1 MNQEEKTEAAKRMEQ
16 IDSHMYYDEKDHVDP
31 NEAPEQLQYAPV
43 RNVRRE
49 TKETESKEKKNPK
62 PRHLTVKP
70 YESPPDQKKKSSTLS
85 RSRSSAQKTL
95 QSTAAQSEHDAL
107 HDKYGIHM
115 ENLTPFTKQGD
126 FHITNTW
133 TLGPL
138 SEMSY
143 EEKTILKM
151 ATKRQIKKLHEQAD
165 QRFDDSKNK
174 SLMISDDDHQIRN
187 EAMRRIA
194 I

>member
-1 MNQEEKTEAAKRMEQ
+1 MST
-16 IDSHMYYDEKDHVDP
+16 
-31 NEAPEQLQYAPV
+31 
-43 RNVRRE
+43 
-49 TKETESKEKKNPK
+49 
-62 PRHLTVKP
+62 KP
-70 YESPPDQKKKSSTLS
+70 YESQSDLKKNSSLK

-95 QSTAAQSEHDAL
+95 HSTAAQSEHDPV
-107 HDKYGIHM
+107 HDKYGVHM
-115 ENLTPFTKQGD
+115 EQLTPFTKQGD

-143 EEKTILKM
+143 DEKMILKM
-151 ATKRQIKKLHEQAD
+151 ATKRQIKKLNEQAE

-174 SLMISDDDHQIRN
+174 SLMISDEDHQIRN

-194 I
+194 IQ